1 MTNCVANGKIWI
13 KRGEKMARYNV
24 DHKEKM
30 MGVRFTEECWRD
42 LEFLSENLGLPRS
55 KVVRRAIQELAREV
69 RVAKYV
75 LQRGQ

>member
-1 MTNCVANGKIWI
+1 M
-13 KRGEKMARYNV
+13 RYNV

-30 MGVRFTEECWRD
+30 MVVRFTEECWRD

-75 LQRGQ
+75 LGEG

>member
-1 MTNCVANGKIWI
+1 M
-13 KRGEKMARYNV
+13 RYNV

-69 RVAKYV
+69 MVAKYV
-75 LQRGQ
+75 LGEG

>member
-1 MTNCVANGKIWI
+1 M
-13 KRGEKMARYNV
+13 RYNA

-75 LQRGQ
+75 LGEG

>member
-1 MTNCVANGKIWI
+1 M
-13 KRGEKMARYNV
+13 RYNV

-42 LEFLSENLGLPRS
+42 LEFLSENLGLPRW
-55 KVVRRAIQELAREV
+55 KVVRKAIQELAREV

-75 LQRGQ
+75 LQRR

>member
-1 MTNCVANGKIWI
+1 
-13 KRGEKMARYNV
+13 MARYNV

-55 KVVRRAIQELAREV
+55 KVVRRAIQELAKEV

-75 LQRGQ
+75 LQGR

>member
-1 MTNCVANGKIWI
+1 M
-13 KRGEKMARYNV
+13 RYNV

-42 LEFLSENLGLPRS
+42 LEFLSENLGLPKA

-75 LQRGQ
+75 LQRR